1 MDRLIS
7 RIGRFAIPALMA
19 VSGMIATASAQAAGF
34 TCEASAIKL
43 SVLGGKTLEPV
54 TANRGADSCADRSK
68 TLTSKAAGLP
78 LPLSIDNII
87 AGTSLSGPADDVS
100 RQRAL
105 ADAGVANLGVLSL
118 PSLPIQLPAVTVP
131 DAVKTVHVDLS
142 PLNAVLAQ
150 PGATIDSLIGQVTTT
165 VGGAGGGTGGG
176 GICVPSVPPLPP
188 VCLRQLPT
196 GALLPS
202 SIDIDLTQAVQGL
215 LPSGTLPDLQ
225 LLGVK
230 NATAY
235 AGGQCVNGKPFVDGA
250 SDVRGVNILG
260 QDLSV
265 GALLDRTVTLINQAT
280 IDPSNANLGLIQLP
294 SSVTGLGLT
303 LENSPLL
310 VAAVQKA
317 LDALGDLKVLDPTLA
332 HIQVTPGSKTRS
344 GDSVTQRGPAV
355 DVTVAGQQLL
365 HAVLG
370 EATAGAANVHCT
382 RAGLTKTDVALQ
394 CTKRRLVLVDVL
406 EQRRRVL
413 LTGVADQGLAGR
425 TVGIRFTADGN
436 VVAHTKVHRDGSFR
450 TTAPLPPGRLRGS
463 NLARYQASVGTERS
477 LSLKLRRRM
486 ILSSIRSRAG
496 KVTIAGRVVPPLGAP
511 VRTIVLKRRISCKQ
525 TEVVKRFKPAA
536 DGSFHVTVK
545 APKGVGAAVYRLSTS
560 VRKTRTNPKLYP
572 TFTLPRAVEL

>member
-1 MDRLIS
+1 MQGLMHRLC
-7 RIGRFAIPALMA
+7 RRARRCALPLA
-19 VSGMIATASAQAAGF
+19 VIATAATAAAPARAADF
-34 TCEASAIKL
+34 TCEASAIKV
-43 SVLGGKTLEPV
+43 SVLGAKTLEPV
-54 TANRGADSCADRSK
+54 TVNQSADSCADKTR
-68 TLTSKAAGLP
+68 TLTGKAAGLP
-78 LPLSIDNII
+78 LPLSADSIF
-87 AGTSLSGPADDVS
+87 AATSLTGPADAVDK
-100 RQRAL
+100 QRVL
-105 ADAGVANLGVLSL
+105 ATAGVANLGVVSL
-118 PSLPIQLPAVTVP
+118 PTLPIQLPQVTVP

-196 GALLPS
+196 GTLLPS

-355 DVTVAGQQLL
+355 DVTVAGQQIL

-370 EATAGAANVHCT
+370 EATAGAANVRCT
-382 RAGLTKTDVALQ
+382 RAALTPTDVSLQ

-413 LTGVADQGLAGR
+413 LTGVADQRLAGR
-425 TVGIRFTADGN
+425 TVGIRFTADGR
-436 VVAHTKVHRDGSFR
+436 VVAHAKGHRHRSLR
-450 TTAPLPPGRLRGS
+450 TNAPPPAGRLRGT
-463 NLARYQASVGTERS
+463 NRARYQARVGDEIS

-486 ILSSIRSRAG
+486 IL
-496 KVTIAGRVVPPLGAP
+496 
-511 VRTIVLKRRISCKQ
+511 
-525 TEVVKRFKPAA
+525 
-536 DGSFHVTVK
+536 
-545 APKGVGAAVYRLSTS
+545 
-560 VRKTRTNPKLYP
+560 
-572 TFTLPRAVEL
+572 